1 VGVFAAVALVGNR
14 ALDASA
20 SAASSHDWRR
30 AASEAR
36 SARTWLPWSS
46 EPWRLLGDARFG
58 GGDFPRAA
66 GAHRNAVWLRARNWL
81 VWYDLGW
88 VTNGRASDA
97 AFAHARALD
106 PLNPDIPREPGRA
119 R

>member
-1 VGVFAAVALVGNR
+1 GAAAPGR
-14 ALDASA
+14 A
-20 SAASSHDWRR
+20 WRR
-30 AASEAR
+30 AASAAGGAR
-36 SARTWLPWSS
+36 AWLPWSS

-66 GAHRNAVWLRARNWL
+66 AAYRKAIALDAGNWL
-81 VWYDLGW
+81 LWYDLGW

-106 PLNPDIPREPGRA
+106 PLNPDIPRESSHA